1 MEFLYYDL
9 FCIICYIL
17 HMISSVLFLR
27 IGQAEAARSRLSAGE
42 WLWQSSGEGR
52 QKNCSKLSEFG
63 KRGRQF
69 ELGCRG
75 LRGPGVLVASAPL
88 FSLHVLIPQVRFK
101 FSLAPFCSCKQKSV
115 QSIHKPAAP
124 EAQATGD
131 KSCFQDLLSVC
142 IAEYLS

>member
-75 LRGPGVLVASAPL
+75 LRGPGVLVASLPC
-88 FSLHVLIPQVRFK
+88 SLCT
-101 FSLAPFCSCKQKSV
+101 S
-115 QSIHKPAAP
+115 
-124 EAQATGD
+124 
-131 KSCFQDLLSVC
+131 
-142 IAEYLS
+142 